1 MDKRR
6 RKKLEEMGWVIES
19 GDEFLGLTPEESRYL
34 DLKFALMESLR
45 AEREARN
52 VTQAELAKLM
62 GSTQPRIAKME
73 GGDPSVSVDAL
84 LKALIALGVTKKKLA
99 KIIQ

>member
-1 MDKRR
+1 MEKRR
-6 RKKLEEMGWVIES
+6 KKKLEEKGWVVSS
-19 GDEFLGLTPEESRYL
+19 GDEFLGLTPGESRYL

-45 AEREARN
+45 AEREAKG
-52 VTQAELAKLM
+52 VTQTELAKLV

-84 LKALIALGVTKKKLA
+84 LKALIALGVTKRKLA
-99 KIIQ
+99 KIFE

>member
-6 RKKLEEMGWVIES
+6 KKQLEAKGWIVGS
-19 GDEFLGLTPEESRYL
+19 ADEFLGLTTEESRYL

-45 AEREARN
+45 AEREAKGI
-52 VTQAELAKLM
+52 TQVELAKRL

-73 GGDPSVSVDAL
+73 GGDPAVSVDAL
-84 LKALIALGVTKKKLA
+84 LKALIALGVTKRKLA
-99 KIIQ
+99 KIIG

>member
-6 RKKLEEMGWVIES
+6 KKNLEEKGWTVGT
-19 GDEFLGLTPEESRYL
+19 GDEFLELTPEESRYL

-45 AEREARN
+45 AERQAKG
-52 VTQAELAKLM
+52 VTQVELAKLL

-84 LKALIALGVTKKKLA
+84 LKALIALGVTRKKLA
-99 KIIQ
+99 KIFK